1 MRVLGRP
8 NQPFLGK
15 PEGLKRCL
23 QNLLD
28 NALRYGT
35 EAELLIEDG
44 VETLTLL
51 VRDRGPGIPEDQLGR
66 VFEPFYRIEG
76 SRNPAT
82 GGTGLG
88 LSIARNIAQSM
99 GGDVTLSNR
108 EGGGL
113 EARVVLPRSKDG
125 SQATGALMPGREAD
139 PGRPPLMDGVQR

>member
-1 MRVLGRP
+1 MRGLDDREPLRAIDMRLIGRGSAGRCRRLGKPVRVLGSP
-8 NQPFLGK
+8 KEAFLGK
-15 PEGLKRCL
+15 PEGLKRCV

-35 EAELLIEDG
+35 AVELVIEDG
-44 VETLTLL
+44 VENLTLL
-51 VRDRGPGIPEDQLGR
+51 VRDRARDSGRSTRR
-66 VFEPFYRIEG
+66 VFEPFYRIEA

-88 LSIARNIAQSM
+88 LSIARNIAQSI

-113 EARVVLPRSKDG
+113 R
-125 SQATGALMPGREAD
+125 
-139 PGRPPLMDGVQR
+139 QR